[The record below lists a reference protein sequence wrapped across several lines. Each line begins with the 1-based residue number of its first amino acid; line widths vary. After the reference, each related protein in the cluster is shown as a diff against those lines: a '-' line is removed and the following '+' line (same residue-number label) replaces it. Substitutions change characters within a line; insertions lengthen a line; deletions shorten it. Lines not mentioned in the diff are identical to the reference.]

1 MRSEGGYSSESTDY
15 CVPAGPRF
23 LSLLTSGF
31 ELGDAEGYHEYKADP
46 SPFAAFIERELSE
59 TLTPELRALLDSA
72 WRYPVTLVPSANQ
85 TGKSWTVARL
95 AVAFYKITGGAVYTT
110 AAPPESNLRN
120 VLWGEIGAVIE
131 QHPEV
136 FVGDRLTDLRIGRS
150 AQSFITGVTI
160 PQSGTPA
167 QRKARFSGKHPPH
180 GLLFIVDEGD
190 AIPGE
195 IYEAIE
201 SCMSGGF
208 CRLVITYNPRHESGP
223 VFLKEQAGAGN
234 IVRLS
239 ALTHPNVTTG
249 REVIPHAVDRE
260 TTVRRIN
267 EWTRALA
274 PHEPEPSDVFT
285 VPDFLVGCV
294 AHSHAGISYPPL
306 PPGKRKITEGA
317 FSTMVLGEY
326 PAEGERQLI
335 SRAWTAAAVSRW
347 HAHVAAFGER
357 PPDAIQPVMG
367 LDVADEGKDLSV
379 AVLRYGGWVPAI
391 TDMRAGVDAD
401 AVATWADA
409 LYTRYGCRAAMVDG
423 TGVGAG
429 VAPKM
434 TRAGRRDV
442 AKVMV
447 ASSPTEKTELG
458 EFALLRDQ
466 LLWAVR
472 EWLKTDPGACL
483 PPDADL
489 LAELHAP
496 TYDTDGPGAKI
507 RVTQT
512 KVMREQLGRSPDRLM
527 ALALTFCEPMRFG
540 WT

>member
-1 MRSEGGYSSESTDY
+1 MSATSSLRADPAWIAYRHADGLARYRAASAIAPDFTRYRS
-15 CVPAGPRF
+15 
-23 LSLLTSGF
+23 
-31 ELGDAEGYHEYKADP
+31 DP
-46 SPFAAFIERELSE
+46 SPFAAFVERELSE
-59 TLTPELRALLDSA
+59 TLTPELRALLDSV

-85 TGKSWTVARL
+85 TGKTFSVARL
-95 AVAFYKITGGAVYTT
+95 AVAFYKITRGAVYTT

-120 VLWGEIGAVIE
+120 LLWGEIGAVVE
-131 QHPEV
+131 KHPEL
-136 FVGDRLTDLRIGRS
+136 FAEDRVTDLRIGRS

-167 QRKARFSGKHPPH
+167 QRKARFSGKHPPN
-180 GLLFIVDEGD
+180 GLLFVVDEGD
-190 AIPGE
+190 AVPGE

-223 VFLKEQAGAGN
+223 VYLKEKAGAGN
-234 IVRLS
+234 VVRLS
-239 ALTHPNVTTG
+239 ALTHPNVVEG
-249 REVIPHAVDRE
+249 REAIPHAVDRE

-274 PHEPEPSDVFT
+274 PNEPRPSDAFA
-285 VPDFLVGCV
+285 VPAFLVGAV
-294 AHSHAGISYPPL
+294 AHSHAGVAYPPL
-306 PPGKRKITEGA
+306 PPGERRITEGA

-335 SRAWTAAAVSRW
+335 SRTSTAAAVSRW
-347 HAHVAAFGER
+347 HAYVARFGEV
-357 PPDAIQPVMG
+357 PPEAVAPVMG

-379 AVLRYGGWVPAI
+379 AAYRYGGWVPRL
-391 TDMRAGVDAD
+391 TDLRAGVDAD
-401 AVATWADA
+401 AVADWAA
-409 LYTRYGCRAAMVDG
+409 GLYVRRGCRGAMVDG

-434 TRAGRRDV
+434 TRAGCKDV

-447 ASSPTEKTELG
+447 ASAPTEKTELG

-466 LLWAVR
+466 LLWALR
-472 EWLKTDPGACL
+472 EWLKSDPGAML

-489 LAELHAP
+489 LDELHALS
-496 TYDTDGPGAKI
+496 YDTDGAGGKL

-512 KVMREQLGRSPDRLM
+512 KVLRELLGRSPDRLM
-527 ALALTFCEPMRFG
+527 ALALTFATKPKRKLIDL
-540 WT
+540 